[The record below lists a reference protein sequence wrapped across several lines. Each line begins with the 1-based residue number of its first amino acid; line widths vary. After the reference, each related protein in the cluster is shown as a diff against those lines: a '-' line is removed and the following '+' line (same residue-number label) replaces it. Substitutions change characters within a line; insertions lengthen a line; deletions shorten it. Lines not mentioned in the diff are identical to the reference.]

1 MFNTHLKPFLLGTL
15 LSLSWPV
22 LADTYDFT
30 DADIAFLAGFSL
42 EALSPLPEAKS
53 NRLADETEAA
63 ELGQA
68 LFFDPRLSGNGQVS
82 CATCHQPAQYFTDGL
97 PQSQALG
104 TTRRNAP
111 SIPNSLHGPWQFW
124 DGRADSLWA
133 QALSPLEDQAEH
145 GIDRTSAA
153 RLLVTEYSEAYEQI
167 FGDTQEA
174 GQVAAMTVKASP
186 LTTQTEQENWQ
197 ALSEAEQQAV
207 NRVFSQMGKLMMA
220 YERKLALQPARFDDF
235 IAQLQSGADRATLTG
250 LMSED
255 EVRGMRLFMGPADCA
270 SCHNGP
276 LFTNFEFHNIGAPE
290 PDETQVDMGR
300 YTGIEKLQQNEF
312 SCVSQWSD
320 LEPEQCLEMA
330 FLKTQGPELVGAFK
344 TPSLRNVAETAPYM
358 QAGQVKT
365 LEEVVR
371 HYNEP
376 TPPFYDREQHP
387 SRPHF
392 DIIPLNLTE
401 TELQQLVAFLGSLT
415 SPLPEDDPWWWAPE
429 RSSLDT
435 Q

>member
-1 MFNTHLKPFLLGTL
+1 MFISHLKPCLLGAL
-15 LSLSWPV
+15 LVFSWPV
-22 LADTYDFT
+22 LADPYDFT
-30 DADIAFLAGFSL
+30 EADRAFLAGFSL
-42 EALSPLPEAKS
+42 EALPPLPEAKS
-53 NRLADETEAA
+53 NRLADDIESAK
-63 ELGQA
+63 LGQK
-68 LFFDPRLSGNGQVS
+68 LFFDPRLSGNGQIS
-82 CATCHQPAQYFTDGL
+82 CATCHQPEQYFTDGL
-97 PQSQALG
+97 PRSQALG
-104 TTRRNAP
+104 ITRRNAP

-153 RLLVTEYSEAYEQI
+153 HFLVTEYSEAYERV
-167 FGDTQEA
+167 FGRTEEA
-174 GQVAAMTVKASP
+174 ERVASIKVKASP
-186 LTTQTEQENWQ
+186 LTTETEGANWQ
-197 ALSEAEQQAV
+197 ALSKAEQQAV
-207 NRVFSQMGKLMMA
+207 NRVFSQLGKLMMA
-220 YERKLALQPARFDDF
+220 YERKLELQPSRFDEF
-235 IAQLQSGADRATLTG
+235 IAQLQSDADRATLTK

-290 PDETQVDMGR
+290 PDKTRVDMGR
-300 YTGIEKLQQNEF
+300 YTGIEELKRNEF
-312 SCVSQWSD
+312 SCISQWSD

-330 FLKTQGPELVGAFK
+330 FLKTQGPELMGAFK

-358 QAGQVKT
+358 QAGQMQT

-371 HYNEP
+371 HYNKP

-392 DIIPLNLTE
+392 DIIPLKLTE
-401 TELQQLVAFLGSLT
+401 TELQQLVAFLETLT
-415 SPLPEDDPWWWAPE
+415 SPLPEEDPWWWAP
-429 RSSLDT
+429 
-435 Q
+435 